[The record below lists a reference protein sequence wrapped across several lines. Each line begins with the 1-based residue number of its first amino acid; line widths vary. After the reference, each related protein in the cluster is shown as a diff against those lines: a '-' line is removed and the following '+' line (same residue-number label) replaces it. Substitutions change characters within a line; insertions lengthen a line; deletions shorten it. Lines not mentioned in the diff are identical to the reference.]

1 MPPPAVNNGDQTAM
15 SLAHRFKL
23 AADEESLMP
32 SSGGIGHAFEPYI
45 NRSVPESDDPE
56 GPTEMDEG
64 LDEDESV
71 VGIETASSG
80 STQENESTGNVCGRY
95 VGGAPDSRG
104 VGFAQ
109 QSQLG
114 ANPLLP
120 SSGAVPTPRAPPQQ
134 KKQCPRHP
142 LDVSIGCDTKTIYKK
157 MRENQHNYRPQFTP
171 ESPYVKYRRCVFL
184 FFFSVAPC
192 QTIIRKILAPYACPH
207 ILFFRMRIFFFPVGI
222 WSIGLQRRV
231 RT

>member
-32 SSGGIGHAFEPYI
+32 SSGGIGHAFAPYI
-45 NRSVPESDDPE
+45 NRSAPESDDPE
-56 GPTEMDEG
+56 VPIYYININPEVTTDKG

-95 VGGAPDSRG
+95 VGGAPDCRG

-184 FFFSVAPC
+184 KFFFSGTC
-192 QTIIRKILAPYACPH
+192 QTIIRKILAPHACPH
-207 ILFFRMRIFFFPVGI
+207 LLFFRMRIFF
-222 WSIGLQRRV
+222 
-231 RT
+231 T